1 LKQKNQAFA
10 YFKIASDDPERIVSG
25 QFTLFDFI
33 SNCFSFS
40 VSKKKAAADV
50 LMELKKNPSTF
61 KQLQEKLG
69 LQKSSLFLVLLA
81 LERAGLIEKTG
92 KNRPIKLSGVF
103 SQALNSYSSWWAGWV
118 E

>member
-1 LKQKNQAFA
+1 
-10 YFKIASDDPERIVSG
+10 
-25 QFTLFDFI
+25 
-33 SNCFSFS
+33 
-40 VSKKKAAADV
+40 
-50 LMELKKNPSTF
+50 
-61 KQLQEKLG
+61 